1 MIWLMSILGVAV
13 AVGLAAALYGL
24 PQPTLSCEQARR
36 AYLADCFTDH
46 VQGVW
51 LDGRRRVALLALA
64 DPTALGLV
72 LALGDKLVTRRLTP
86 SFLRSIEEAE
96 GDLVFRLDDLVLP
109 RVRFRSR
116 GAEAEDG
123 ADQEIRNRLAR
134 WQKSEKAGSALG
146 SAPEVA

>member
-1 MIWLMSILGVAV
+1 MIWLVSILGVAL

-24 PQPTLSCEQARR
+24 PRPALSFEEARR

-51 LDGRRRVALLALA
+51 VDGTQRIALLSLS

-72 LALGDKLVTRRLTP
+72 LVLGDKSVTRRLTP
-86 SFLRSIEEAE
+86 SLLRAVAE
-96 GDLVFRLDDLVLP
+96 TDGDLVLRLDDLVLP
-109 RVRFRSR
+109 RVRFRCA

-123 ADQEIRNRLAR
+123 AEQAIRDRLAR
-134 WQKSEKAGSALG
+134 WRQSENAASALR
-146 SAPEVA
+146 SAPKVA